1 MKTAHSISNS
11 SSGSNNKLNSSS
23 TTLGNGKGK
32 RPLSRDSE
40 QELSLEKHKFRNSI
54 SNSLNQS
61 KISSASN
68 SNQKS
73 NKKKQEEQTINIM
86 RRGTMIPLL
95 NSLSNFNKKFDI
107 ELNDPMVKSIKT
119 NISESKNEL
128 AQSNPLRRNTTV
140 VNRRIDILNETM
152 KSETE
157 EKPKKK

>member
-1 MKTAHSISNS
+1 MQTSRAISNS

-23 TTLGNGKGK
+23 TSLGNGKTK

-40 QELSLEKHKFRNSI
+40 QELSFEKHKFRNSI

-73 NKKKQEEQTINIM
+73 KKKQEDQSINIM
-86 RRGTMIPLL
+86 RRGTMMPLL
-95 NSLSNFNKKFDI
+95 NSLTNFNKKFDI